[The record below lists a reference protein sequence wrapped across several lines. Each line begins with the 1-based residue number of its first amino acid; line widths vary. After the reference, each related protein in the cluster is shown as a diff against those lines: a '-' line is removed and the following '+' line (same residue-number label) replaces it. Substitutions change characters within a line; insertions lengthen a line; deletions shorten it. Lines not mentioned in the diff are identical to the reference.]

1 MTLNIWEAITVQ
13 ENLNQ
18 GDGNFEEFTQLILA
32 LSQQMQELEAL
43 NSSIPDIV
51 DSELEARLRLII
63 EKLDAFIGTSAVSK
77 QTMETILKKW
87 LDLLGSRLWQCHI
100 DF

>member
-1 MTLNIWEAITVQ
+1 MQ

-63 EKLDAFIGTSAVSK
+63 EKLDAFIGNSAVSK

-87 LDLLGSRLWQCHI
+87 LDLLGSRL
-100 DF
+100 

>member
-1 MTLNIWEAITVQ
+1 MQ

-87 LDLLGSRLWQCHI
+87 LDLLGSRL
-100 DF
+100 